1 MKTEEASLA
10 FLFRGLA
17 WLLEPG
23 DVTGLMGRRWT
34 EVRQAAVWPWAG
46 HSTSLS
52 APRGHGGKTYSAESW
67 AGEQ

>member
-23 DVTGLMGRRWT
+23 DVTGLMG
-34 EVRQAAVWPWAG
+34 EDG
-46 HSTSLS
+46 
-52 APRGHGGKTYSAESW
+52 
-67 AGEQ
+67 